1 MQFKDR
7 IKNKLLLKLIRL
19 LKPSNE
25 VTRNLI
31 KELFS
36 LLPGSEKDWITNIST
51 EKIKA
56 VNPPKEELD
65 IYLRLASGLIEPEE
79 RFLIPSFENGFG
91 PEKERFSYQEKYV
104 DFLVKEGG
112 KVLDIGS
119 GAYPF
124 PLATH
129 LADLYEGETTHRVE
143 PLVRDH
149 REFRVCNLEELPYG
163 DKEFE
168 FVYCSHVL
176 EHVADPAK
184 ACEEIMRVGKRGYI
198 ETPTRTSDIMFN
210 FTGLKDHHRWHII
223 LVKNTLIFCEWTDK
237 EHRDS
242 GCSDFFKMFHSKYK
256 NPFQTLIRDN
266 RDLFVNMLIWDNNF
280 FYYTFDKDGN
290 LMTTNKPLS
299 YV

>member
-1 MQFKDR
+1 MQFKNM
-7 IKNKLLLKLIRL
+7 IKNRLLLKLICL
-19 LKPSNE
+19 LNHSNKFNKY
-25 VTRNLI
+25 VI
-31 KELFS
+31 KALLF
-36 LLPGSEKDWITNIST
+36 LLPYSEKDWITNIFIAG
-51 EKIKA
+51 IKA

-65 IYLRLASGLIEPEE
+65 IYLRATAGLIEPEE
-79 RFLIPSFENGFG
+79 RFLIPSFENSFG
-91 PEKERFSYQEKYV
+91 PDTDRFSYQQKYI
-104 DFLVKEGG
+104 DFPIKDGD

-129 LADLYEGETTHRVE
+129 LADLYEGETTHRAE

-149 REFRVCNLEELPYG
+149 RELRVCNIEELPYG

-176 EHVADPAK
+176 EHVFDPAK

-210 FTGLKDHHRWHII
+210 FTGLKNHHRWHII

-237 EHRDS
+237 EHRDT
-242 GCSDFFKMFHSKYK
+242 GCTDFFKMFISKYK
-256 NPFQTLIRDN
+256 NSFQTLVWDN
-266 RDLFVNMLIWDNNF
+266 RNLFVNMLLWDDNF
-280 FYYTFDKDGN
+280 FYYIFNKSGN
-290 LMTTNKPLS
+290 LIATNKT
-299 YV
+299 